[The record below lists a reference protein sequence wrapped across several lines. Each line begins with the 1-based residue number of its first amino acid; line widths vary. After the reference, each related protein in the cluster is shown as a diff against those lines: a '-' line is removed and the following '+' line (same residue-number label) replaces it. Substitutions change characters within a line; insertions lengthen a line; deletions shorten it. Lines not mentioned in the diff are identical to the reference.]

1 MRWDHQQ
8 GRKKKDWATNQPTN
22 PWTKPTAQKRNKVC
36 EVDCWWIHP
45 EPAECFYK
53 CDSLIR
59 KWNMGWSLGCCWTWA
74 SQSVFIRT
82 VCSAIIA
89 ATGPRDVLQHAA
101 IHHGWHAHTTDDS
114 LSQTSLCYWTP
125 PPPGCGAF
133 FIDGCFISLCGKLK
147 SVSQF
152 PRRGSR
158 DLGMGSTS
166 LVRTEIS

>member
-1 MRWDHQQ
+1 MHMSHIRFLDTSYTCKSILFTCEVRPST
-8 GRKKKDWATNQPTN
+8 GEKKKDWAANQPTN
-22 PWTKPTAQKRNKVC
+22 PWTKPTTQKRNKVC

-125 PPPGCGAF
+125 PLLAAV
-133 FIDGCFISLCGKLK
+133 LL
-147 SVSQF
+147 
-152 PRRGSR
+152 
-158 DLGMGSTS
+158 L
-166 LVRTEIS
+166 